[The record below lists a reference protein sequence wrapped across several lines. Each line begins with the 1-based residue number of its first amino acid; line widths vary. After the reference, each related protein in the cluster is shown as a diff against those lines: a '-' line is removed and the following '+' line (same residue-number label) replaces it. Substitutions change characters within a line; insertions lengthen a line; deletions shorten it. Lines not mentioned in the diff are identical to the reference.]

1 MVEARKPLILFGD
14 RHLEWSLPL
23 RKRLLQRGLRLG
35 TAASAQSLLELVRQ
49 SRPELVV
56 LGETLD
62 ELGGRLLASL
72 IHEESPDTRVIRIL
86 SPQDPVGIEPGPD
99 DNVLCTL
106 TRRASPGE
114 FAEVIDRVLNC
125 APRRTQQQEAPL
137 VICVDDDQ
145 QFLGS
150 LARRIRRQGFRVMT
164 YSEPELALEELPILK
179 PDLLI
184 LDVLMPGLSGFEVL
198 DEIRRYHRA
207 SLPVVLLSALDSEEK
222 IAEGR
227 EHGAACY
234 LTKPCAPEALLEIL
248 KRLLARSGPEL
259 KEMKAPGWS
268 AREPAGGKARFGGK
282 DSRIP
287 KRP

>member
-1 MVEARKPLILFGD
+1 MVEARKPLIVFGD

-56 LGETLD
+56 LGESLD

-72 IHEESPDTRVIRIL
+72 IHEESPDTRIICIL
-86 SPQDPVGIEPGPD
+86 SPLDPLGGEPGPD
-99 DNVLCTL
+99 GNVLCSMS
-106 TRRASPGE
+106 RRASPAE

-125 APRRTQQQEAPL
+125 APPRTPQQEAPL
-137 VICVDDDQ
+137 VICVDDDR
-145 QFLGS
+145 QFLDS
-150 LARRIRRQGFRVMT
+150 LARLIRRQGFRVMT
-164 YSEPELALEELPILK
+164 YSEPELALEELPLLK

-198 DEIRRYHRA
+198 DEIRRYYRT
-207 SLPVVLLSALDSEEK
+207 SLPVVLLSALDSDEK
-222 IAEGR
+222 IAEGK
-227 EHGAACY
+227 ELGAASY
-234 LTKPCAPEALLEIL
+234 LTKPCAPEALMEIL
-248 KRLLARSGPEL
+248 RSFLARSGSER
-259 KEMKAPGWS
+259 KEMKTPGWVS
-268 AREPAGGKARFGGK
+268 REPEGGKARFGERG
-282 DSRIP
+282 SRTP